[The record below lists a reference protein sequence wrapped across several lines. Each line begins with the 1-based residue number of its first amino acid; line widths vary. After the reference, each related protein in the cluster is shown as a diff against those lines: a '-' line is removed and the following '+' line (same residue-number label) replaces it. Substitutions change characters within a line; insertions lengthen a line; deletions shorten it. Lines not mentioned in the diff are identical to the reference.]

1 MGHDLTNPPTPQG
14 EDSRFG
20 LDNGQ
25 NGQHGPSKHSHG
37 SYAAL
42 ALGALGVVY
51 GDIGTSPL
59 YALRET
65 VLAATGAA
73 SGGHGGGSAVMLAA
87 PVPREV
93 IIGVLSLIL
102 WSLVI
107 VVTLKYV
114 VLLLSADNNGEG
126 GTLTLVAL
134 AQRALGRMRG
144 GVVLF
149 LGMAGAAL
157 FYGDAVITPAISVLS
172 AVEGIKLVTPA
183 LNDYVVMIASGI
195 LIALFLVQSRG
206 TAKVANFFG
215 PLMMIWF
222 LTLAGLGIYHIAD
235 DVGVFASIN
244 PYWGFRFFYD
254 HPGVS
259 LAVLGSVCLAVTGAE
274 ALYADMGH
282 FGRGPIRSAWIW
294 MVFPAL
300 WLNYLGQGALILSD
314 PTAIDNPFYKLAPDG
329 FILPLVVMATIAT
342 IIASQAVITGA
353 FSLTRQAIQLG
364 LLPRLEIRHTS
375 ETTSGQIYIP
385 RINMMLLVVVLL
397 LVWTFRTSSS
407 LSHAYGISVFGA
419 MMVDSLLA
427 FIVIWKG
434 WRWSLAATLAVV
446 APFLIIDVAFFS
458 ANMLKL
464 FSGGYVPVLLAIV
477 LVILMWTWVRG
488 TKILFDKTRK
498 TDVPLLELV
507 GMLSKSPPYRVKGM
521 AVFLTSD
528 PETAPASL
536 LHNLKHNKV
545 LHERNV
551 ILTVRSADT
560 PRVAEEERVRL
571 SRITDDFWRVD
582 LVYGYMESPNV
593 PKGLAVL
600 RKQGFK
606 FDIMSTSFFLSR
618 RSIKA
623 SPQSGMPVW
632 QDNLY
637 ISLTKSATDA
647 TSFFQIPTGRVVEV
661 GTQVTV

>member
-1 MGHDLTNPPTPQG
+1 MGHDNPNPSTVRP

-20 LDNGQ
+20 LDDG
-25 NGQHGPSKHSHG
+25 HGAAGGHHG
-37 SYAAL
+37 SASFSAL

-65 VLAATGAA
+65 ILAA
-73 SGGHGGGSAVMLAA
+73 SGGEEATAVS
-87 PVPREV
+87 PSVV
-93 IIGVLSLIL
+93 IGVLSLIL
-102 WSLVI
+102 WSLVV

-114 VLLLSADNNGEG
+114 VLLMRADNNGEG
-126 GTLTLVAL
+126 GILTLVAL
-134 AQRALGRMRG
+134 AQRSLGRNKSRA
-144 GVVLF
+144 VLL
-149 LGMAGAAL
+149 LGMIGAGL
-157 FYGDAVITPAISVLS
+157 FYGDTVITPAISVLS
-172 AVEGIKLVTPA
+172 AVEGVKLITPA
-183 LNDYVVMIASGI
+183 LDDYILWIATLI
-195 LIALFLVQSRG
+195 LIGIFVVQSHG
-206 TAKVANFFG
+206 TQKVANFFG
-215 PLMMIWF
+215 PVMLLWF
-222 LTLAGLGIYHIAD
+222 VTLAGLGLYHIAD
-235 DVGVFASIN
+235 DLSIFKSIN
-244 PYWGFRFFYD
+244 PYYALIFFRD
-254 HPGVS
+254 HAGVS

-274 ALYADMGH
+274 ALYGDMGH
-282 FGRGPIRSAWIW
+282 FGRGPIRGAWIYI
-294 MVFPAL
+294 VFPAL

-314 PTAIDNPFYKLAPDG
+314 PTAIDNPFYRLAPPAL
-329 FILPLVVMATIAT
+329 LPVFVVLATVAT

-364 LLPRLEIRHTS
+364 MLPRMEIRHTS
-375 ETTSGQIYIP
+375 EQTSGQIYVP
-385 RINMMLLVVVLL
+385 RVNLMLLVIVLI
-397 LVWTFRTSSS
+397 LVWSFRTSSS
-407 LSHAYGISVFGA
+407 LSHAYGISVFGT
-419 MMVDSLLA
+419 MVVSSLLA
-427 FIVIWKG
+427 AIVIRRHWG
-434 WRWSLAATLAVV
+434 WSLPATTAIILPFLAV
-446 APFLIIDVAFFS
+446 DVAFFS

-464 FSGGYVPVLLAIV
+464 FHGGYVPVLLAMV
-477 LVILMWTWVRG
+477 LVVIMGTWMRG

-507 GMLSKSPPYRVKGM
+507 GMLSKSPPARVKGM

-571 SRITDDFWRVD
+571 ARITDDFWRVD
-582 LVYGYMESPNV
+582 MVYGYMESPNV
-593 PKGLAVL
+593 PKGLAML

-647 TSFFQIPTGRVVEV
+647 TNFFQIPTGRVVEV

>member
-1 MGHDLTNPPTPQG
+1 MGHENPNPATVRP

-20 LDNGQ
+20 LDAGHDQ
-25 NGQHGPSKHSHG
+25 NGGHGKMG
-37 SYAAL
+37 YGAL

-65 VLAATGAA
+65 VLAATGGDTKAA
-73 SGGHGGGSAVMLAA
+73 
-87 PVPREV
+87 VPASV
-93 IIGVLSLIL
+93 VIGVLSLIL
-102 WSLVI
+102 WSLVV

-114 VLLLSADNNGEG
+114 VLLMRADNNGEG
-126 GTLTLVAL
+126 GILTLVAL
-134 AQRALGRMRG
+134 AQRSLGRARSH
-144 GVVLF
+144 VALL
-149 LGMAGAAL
+149 LGMIGAGL
-157 FYGDAVITPAISVLS
+157 FYGDTVITPAISVLS
-172 AVEGIKLVTPA
+172 AIEGIKLVTPV
-183 LNDYVVMIASGI
+183 LNDYILWIASVI
-195 LIALFLVQSRG
+195 LIGLFVMQSHG
-206 TAKVANFFG
+206 THRVATFFG
-215 PLMMIWF
+215 PIMLVWF

-235 DVGVFASIN
+235 DLSVFRSIN
-244 PYWGFRFFYD
+244 PYYALLFFRD
-254 HPGVS
+254 HAGVA

-282 FGRGPIRSAWIW
+282 FGRGPIRGAWLYI
-294 MVFPAL
+294 VFPAL
-300 WLNYLGQGALILSD
+300 WLNYLGQGALILAD
-314 PTAIDNPFYKLAPDG
+314 PSAIDNPFYRLAPEG
-329 FILPLVVMATIAT
+329 LLLPFVVMATVAT
-342 IIASQAVITGA
+342 IIASQSVITGA

-364 LLPRLEIRHTS
+364 LLPRMEIRHTS
-375 ETTSGQIYIP
+375 EQTSGQIYVP
-385 RINMMLLVVVLL
+385 RVNLLLLVVVLI
-397 LVWTFRTSSS
+397 LVWSFRTSSS
-407 LSHAYGISVFGA
+407 LSHAYGISVFGT
-419 MMVDSLLA
+419 MVVSSMLA
-427 FIVIWKG
+427 AIVIRRHWG
-434 WRWSLAATLAVV
+434 WSPLATAALIL
-446 APFLIIDVAFFS
+446 PFLLVDMAFFS

-464 FSGGYVPVLLAIV
+464 LHGGYVPVLLAMGLT
-477 LVILMWTWVRG
+477 LVMWTWMRG

-507 GMLSKSPPYRVKGM
+507 TMLSKSPPARVKGM

-551 ILTVRSADT
+551 VLTVRSADT

-571 SRITDDFWRVD
+571 ARITDDFWRVEM
-582 LVYGYMESPNV
+582 VYGYMESPNV
-593 PKGLAVL
+593 PKGLAML

-618 RSIKA
+618 RSIKP

-632 QDNLY
+632 QDNLF
-637 ISLTKSATDA
+637 IGLTKSATDA
-647 TSFFQIPTGRVVEV
+647 TDFFQIPTGRVVEV

>member
-1 MGHDLTNPPTPQG
+1 MGHDNLNPTTVRP

-20 LDNGQ
+20 MDAGHGQ
-25 NGQHGPSKHSHG
+25 NGGHGHG
-37 SYAAL
+37 KMGYGAL

-65 VLAATGAA
+65 LLAATGGDTTAA
-73 SGGHGGGSAVMLAA
+73 
-87 PVPREV
+87 VPASV
-93 IIGVLSLIL
+93 VIGVLSLIL

-114 VLLLSADNNGEG
+114 VLLMRADNNGEG
-126 GTLTLVAL
+126 GILTLVAL
-134 AQRALGRMRG
+134 AQRSLGRARSH
-144 GVVLF
+144 VALL
-149 LGMAGAAL
+149 LGMIGAGL
-157 FYGDAVITPAISVLS
+157 FYGDTVITPAISVLS
-172 AVEGIKLVTPA
+172 AIEGIKLVTPV
-183 LNDYVVMIASGI
+183 LNDYILWIASVI
-195 LIALFLVQSRG
+195 LIGLFVMQSHG
-206 TAKVANFFG
+206 THRVATFFG
-215 PLMMIWF
+215 PIMLVWF

-235 DVGVFASIN
+235 DLSVFRSIN
-244 PYWGFRFFYD
+244 PYYALLFFRD
-254 HPGVS
+254 HAGVA

-282 FGRGPIRSAWIW
+282 FGRGPIRGAWLYI
-294 MVFPAL
+294 VFPAL

-314 PTAIDNPFYKLAPDG
+314 PSAIDNPFYRLAPQG
-329 FILPLVVMATIAT
+329 LLLPFVIMATVAT
-342 IIASQAVITGA
+342 IIASQSVITGA

-364 LLPRLEIRHTS
+364 LLPRMEIRHTS
-375 ETTSGQIYIP
+375 EQTSGQIYVP
-385 RINMMLLVVVLL
+385 RVNLLLLVVVLI
-397 LVWTFRTSSS
+397 LVWSFRTSSS
-407 LSHAYGISVFGA
+407 LSHAYGISVFGT
-419 MMVDSLLA
+419 MVVSSMLA
-427 FIVIWKG
+427 AIVIRRHWG
-434 WRWSLAATLAVV
+434 WSPLATGALIL
-446 APFLIIDVAFFS
+446 PFFLVDVSFFS

-464 FSGGYVPVLLAIV
+464 FHGGYVPVLLAMGLT
-477 LVILMWTWVRG
+477 LVMWTWMRG

-507 GMLSKSPPYRVKGM
+507 TMLSKSPPARVKGM

-551 ILTVRSADT
+551 VLTVRSADT
-560 PRVAEEERVRL
+560 PRVVEEERVRL
-571 SRITDDFWRVD
+571 ARITDEFWRVD
-582 LVYGYMESPNV
+582 MVYGYMESPNV
-593 PKGLAVL
+593 PKGLAML

-632 QDNLY
+632 QDNLF
-637 ISLTKSATDA
+637 IGLTKSATDA
-647 TSFFQIPTGRVVEV
+647 TDFFQIPTGRVVEV

>member
-1 MGHDLTNPPTPQG
+1 MGHDQQHSPASKPDG
-14 EDSRFG
+14 DRFG
-20 LDNGQ
+20 LDEPTGNG
-25 NGQHGPSKHSHG
+25 HSTQ

-65 VLAATGAA
+65 ILAATGAA
-73 SGGHGGGSAVMLAA
+73 SGGHGGGAEVVLAGPLPRAAV
-87 PVPREV
+87 
-93 IIGVLSLIL
+93 IGVLSLIL
-102 WSLVI
+102 WSLVV

-114 VLLLSADNNGEG
+114 VLLLRADNNGEG

-134 AQRALGRMRG
+134 AQRALGRTRG
-144 GVVLF
+144 GIVLF

-172 AVEGIKLVTPA
+172 AVEGLKLVTPV
-183 LNDYVVMIASGI
+183 LDDYVITIASVI

-206 TAKVANFFG
+206 TGKVANFFG
-215 PLMMIWF
+215 PIMTIWF
-222 LTLAGLGIYHIAD
+222 LTLAGLGIYHISD
-235 DVGVFASIN
+235 DLGVFASIN
-244 PYWGFRFFYD
+244 PYWGVRFFID
-254 HPGVS
+254 HPGLS

-282 FGRGPIRSAWIW
+282 FGRGPIRSAWIYL
-294 MVFPAL
+294 VFPAL

-314 PTAIDNPFYKLAPDG
+314 PTAIDNPFYKLAPPAL
-329 FILPLVVMATIAT
+329 ILPLVIMATLAT

-353 FSLTRQAIQLG
+353 YSLTRQAIQLG

-375 ETTSGQIYIP
+375 EHTSGQIYIP
-385 RINMMLLVVVLL
+385 RINVLLLFTVLL
-397 LVWTFRTSSS
+397 LVWTFKTSSN

-419 MMVDSLLA
+419 MLVDSLLA
-427 FIVIWKG
+427 FIVIWRG
-434 WRWSLAATLAVV
+434 WRWGLAAAVAV
-446 APFLIIDVAFFS
+446 ILPFLVIDVAFFS
-458 ANMLKL
+458 ANLLKL
-464 FSGGYVPVLLAIV
+464 LSGGYVPVLFAMALV
-477 LVILMWTWVRG
+477 LLMWTWVRG

-507 GMLSKSPPYRVKGM
+507 GMLTKSPPYRVKGM

-560 PRVAEEERVRL
+560 PRVAESERVRL
-571 SRITDDFWRVD
+571 SRITDDFWRVEM
-582 LVYGYMESPNV
+582 VYGYMESPNV
-593 PKGLAVL
+593 PKGLAIL

-623 SPQSGMPVW
+623 SPQSGMPIW

-637 ISLTKSATDA
+637 IGLTKSATDA
-647 TSFFQIPTGRVVEV
+647 TNFFQIPTGRVVEV

>member
-1 MGHDLTNPPTPQG
+1 MGHENPNPATVRP

-20 LDNGQ
+20 LDASHGQ
-25 NGQHGPSKHSHG
+25 NGGHGHG
-37 SYAAL
+37 KMGYGAL

-65 VLAATGAA
+65 ILAATGGVENAA
-73 SGGHGGGSAVMLAA
+73 
-87 PVPREV
+87 VPPTV
-93 IIGVLSLIL
+93 VIGVLSLIL

-114 VLLLSADNNGEG
+114 VLLMRADNNGEG
-126 GTLTLVAL
+126 GILTLVAL
-134 AQRALGRMRG
+134 AQRSLGRARSH
-144 GVVLF
+144 VALL
-149 LGMAGAAL
+149 LGMIGAGL
-157 FYGDAVITPAISVLS
+157 FYGDTVITPAISVLS
-172 AVEGIKLVTPA
+172 AIEGVKLITPA
-183 LNDYVVMIASGI
+183 LDDYILWIASVI
-195 LIALFLVQSRG
+195 LIGLFVMQSHG
-206 TAKVANFFG
+206 THRVATLFG
-215 PLMMIWF
+215 PIMLVWF

-235 DVGVFASIN
+235 DLSVFRSIN
-244 PYWGFRFFYD
+244 PYYALLFFRD
-254 HPGVS
+254 HAGVA

-282 FGRGPIRSAWIW
+282 FGRGPIRGAWLYV
-294 MVFPAL
+294 VFPAL

-314 PTAIDNPFYKLAPDG
+314 PTAIDNPFYRLAPQG
-329 FILPLVVMATIAT
+329 LLLPFVIMATVAT
-342 IIASQAVITGA
+342 IIASQSVITGA

-364 LLPRLEIRHTS
+364 LLPRMEIRHTS
-375 ETTSGQIYIP
+375 EQTSGQIYVP
-385 RINMMLLVVVLL
+385 RVNLLLLVVVLI
-397 LVWTFRTSSS
+397 LVWSFRTSSS
-407 LSHAYGISVFGA
+407 LSHAYGISVFGT
-419 MMVDSLLA
+419 MVVSSLLA
-427 FIVIWKG
+427 AIVIRRHWG
-434 WRWSLAATLAVV
+434 WSPLATGALIL
-446 APFLIIDVAFFS
+446 PFFLVDVSFFS

-464 FSGGYVPVLLAIV
+464 FHGGYVPVLLAMGLT
-477 LVILMWTWVRG
+477 LVMWTWMRG

-507 GMLSKSPPYRVKGM
+507 TMLSKSPPARVKGM

-551 ILTVRSADT
+551 VLTVRSADT
-560 PRVAEEERVRL
+560 PRVVDEERVRL
-571 SRITDDFWRVD
+571 ARITDDFWRVD
-582 LVYGYMESPNV
+582 MVYGYMESPNV
-593 PKGLAVL
+593 PKGLAML

-623 SPQSGMPVW
+623 SPQSGMPMW
-632 QDNLY
+632 QDNLF
-637 ISLTKSATDA
+637 IGLTKSATDA
-647 TSFFQIPTGRVVEV
+647 TDFFQIPTGRVVEV

>member
-1 MGHDLTNPPTPQG
+1 MGHEQPGLSTVRP

-20 LDNGQ
+20 LDDGH
-25 NGQHGPSKHSHG
+25 GAAGGHHGPG
-37 SYAAL
+37 RQGFAAL

-65 VLAATGAA
+65 ILAATG
-73 SGGHGGGSAVMLAA
+73 GVENAV
-87 PVPREV
+87 VPPTV
-93 IIGVLSLIL
+93 VIGVLSLIL
-102 WSLVI
+102 WSLVV

-114 VLLLSADNNGEG
+114 VLLMRADNNGEG
-126 GTLTLVAL
+126 GILTLVAL
-134 AQRALGRMRG
+134 AQRALGRNKSRTA
-144 GVVLF
+144 LL
-149 LGMAGAAL
+149 LGMVGAGL
-157 FYGDAVITPAISVLS
+157 FYGDTVITPAISVLS
-172 AVEGIKLVTPA
+172 AIEGVKLVTPV
-183 LNDYVVMIASGI
+183 LDDYILWIASVI
-195 LIALFLVQSRG
+195 LIGLFVMQSHG
-206 TAKVANFFG
+206 THRVATFFG
-215 PLMMIWF
+215 PLMLLWF
-222 LTLAGLGIYHIAD
+222 VTLGCLGIYHIAD
-235 DVGVFASIN
+235 DPTIFRSIN
-244 PYWGFRFFYD
+244 PWYALSFFRD
-254 HPGVS
+254 HTGVS

-282 FGRGPIRSAWIW
+282 FGRGPIRGAWLYV
-294 MVFPAL
+294 VFPAL

-314 PTAIDNPFYKLAPDG
+314 PTAIDNPFYRLAPQG
-329 FILPLVVMATIAT
+329 FLLPFVVLATVAT
-342 IIASQAVITGA
+342 IIASQSVITGA

-364 LLPRLEIRHTS
+364 LLPRMEIRHTS
-375 ETTSGQIYIP
+375 EQTSGQIYVP
-385 RINMMLLVVVLL
+385 RVNLLLLVVVLI
-397 LVWTFRTSSS
+397 LVWSFRSSSS
-407 LSHAYGISVFGA
+407 LSHAYGISVFGT
-419 MMVDSLLA
+419 MVVSSLLA
-427 FIVIWKG
+427 SIVIRRHWG
-434 WRWSLAATLAVV
+434 WSLPATAAIIL
-446 APFLIIDVAFFS
+446 PFFLVDVSFFS

-464 FSGGYVPVLLAIV
+464 FHGGYVPVLLAMGLT
-477 LVILMWTWVRG
+477 LVMWTWMRG

-507 GMLSKSPPYRVKGM
+507 AMLSKSPPARVKGM

-560 PRVAEEERVRL
+560 PRIAEEERVRL
-571 SRITDDFWRVD
+571 ARITDDFWRVD
-582 LVYGYMESPNV
+582 MVYGYMESPNV
-593 PKGLAVL
+593 PKGLAML

-618 RSIKA
+618 RSIKP
-623 SPQSGMPVW
+623 SPQSGMPIW
-632 QDNLY
+632 QDNLF

>member
-1 MGHDLTNPPTPQG
+1 MGHENPNPATVRP

-20 LDNGQ
+20 LDAGHGQ
-25 NGQHGPSKHSHG
+25 NGSPGHGKSG
-37 SYAAL
+37 FAAL

-65 VLAATGAA
+65 LLAATG
-73 SGGHGGGSAVMLAA
+73 GEKNAVI
-87 PVPREV
+87 PPTVV
-93 IIGVLSLIL
+93 IGVLSLIL
-102 WSLVI
+102 WSLVV

-114 VLLLSADNNGEG
+114 VLLMRADNNGEG
-126 GTLTLVAL
+126 GILTLVAL
-134 AQRALGRMRG
+134 AQRSLGRARSH
-144 GVVLF
+144 VALL
-149 LGMAGAAL
+149 LGMIGAGL
-157 FYGDAVITPAISVLS
+157 FYGDTVITPAISVLS
-172 AVEGIKLVTPA
+172 AIEGVKLITPA
-183 LNDYVVMIASGI
+183 LDDYILWIASVI
-195 LIALFLVQSRG
+195 LIGLFVMQSHG
-206 TAKVANFFG
+206 THRVATFFG
-215 PLMMIWF
+215 PVMLVWF

-235 DVGVFASIN
+235 DLSVFRSIN
-244 PYWGFRFFYD
+244 PWYALLFFRD
-254 HPGVS
+254 HAGVA

-282 FGRGPIRSAWIW
+282 FGRGPIRGAWLYI
-294 MVFPAL
+294 VFPAL

-314 PTAIDNPFYKLAPDG
+314 PSAIDNPFYRLAPQG
-329 FILPLVVMATIAT
+329 LLLPFVIMATVAT
-342 IIASQAVITGA
+342 IIASQSVITGA

-364 LLPRLEIRHTS
+364 LLPRMEIRHTS
-375 ETTSGQIYIP
+375 EQTSGQIYVP
-385 RINMMLLVVVLL
+385 RVNLLLLVVVLI
-397 LVWTFRTSSS
+397 LVWSFRTSSS
-407 LSHAYGISVFGA
+407 LSHAYGISVFGT
-419 MMVDSLLA
+419 MVVSSLLA
-427 FIVIWKG
+427 SIVIRRHWG
-434 WRWSLAATLAVV
+434 WSLPATAAIIL
-446 APFLIIDVAFFS
+446 PFFLVDVSFFS

-464 FSGGYVPVLLAIV
+464 LHGGYVPVLLAMGLT
-477 LVILMWTWVRG
+477 LVMWTWMRG

-507 GMLSKSPPYRVKGM
+507 TMLSKSPPARVKGM

-551 ILTVRSADT
+551 VLTVRSADT

-571 SRITDDFWRVD
+571 ARITDDFWRVD
-582 LVYGYMESPNV
+582 MVYGYMESPNV
-593 PKGLAVL
+593 PKGLAML

-623 SPQSGMPVW
+623 SPQSGMPMW
-632 QDNLY
+632 QDNLF
-637 ISLTKSATDA
+637 IGLTKSATDA
-647 TSFFQIPTGRVVEV
+647 TDFFQIPTGRVVEV